1 MQLKRSSSSS
11 SPSTKLKALFLNL
24 ITHSLYRLLRAL
36 SRAKSILIEIS
47 KHNKKKLFMMMF
59 YSTKSSINQH
69 NIFFGSSSVVS
80 KPKSFPLSI
89 QGHEDEDNHESRYLE
104 WLEERVDENISI
116 NDDHSVGERDVV
128 VDYDNDIDHLAD
140 MFIARCHEKFLLEKV
155 ESYRRFQEMLARSL

>member
-11 SPSTKLKALFLNL
+11 PSMKLKTLFLNL
-24 ITHSLYRLLRAL
+24 ITHSLYRLLRYL

-47 KHNKKKLFMMMF
+47 KHNKKRLFMMMF

-69 NIFFGSSSVVS
+69 NIFFGSSNIV
-80 KPKSFPLSI
+80 PDPEPFPLSLH
-89 QGHEDEDNHESRYLE
+89 GHEDEEDNHESQYLE
-104 WLEERVDENISI
+104 WLEERVDGNINI
-116 NDDHSVGERDVV
+116 NGGHSNEEGDVGDD
-128 VDYDNDIDHLAD
+128 DIDHLAD